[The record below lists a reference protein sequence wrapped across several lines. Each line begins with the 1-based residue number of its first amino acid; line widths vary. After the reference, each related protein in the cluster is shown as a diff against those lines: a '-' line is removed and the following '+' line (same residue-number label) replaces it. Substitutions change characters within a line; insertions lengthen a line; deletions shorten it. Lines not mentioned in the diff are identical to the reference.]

1 MEEDKDEKSSQSTL
15 TETEKLYLSIGTL
28 SVSDEEFERLW
39 TEHPNEAKRMLIEIG
54 RQAVEGD
61 EEDD

>member
-1 MEEDKDEKSSQSTL
+1 MEDKQNEKSSQPTL

-28 SVSDEEFERLW
+28 SVSDEEFEKLW
-39 TEHPNEAKRMLIEIG
+39 TEHPNEAKKMLIEIG

-61 EEDD
+61 EDEE